1 MTKLNSKQQ
10 VMAFVELLSQ
20 KNCSSDS
27 MHCQFRLTSEIV
39 PESMQLTVFC
49 PTPLPKLRMT
59 NTGKTVRYVW

>member
-10 VMAFVELLSQ
+10 VMAFVALLSN
-20 KNCSSDS
+20 KTWLVGLNAL
-27 MHCQFRLTSEIV
+27 FRLTSEIA

-59 NTGKTVRYVW
+59 NTGKTARYVW